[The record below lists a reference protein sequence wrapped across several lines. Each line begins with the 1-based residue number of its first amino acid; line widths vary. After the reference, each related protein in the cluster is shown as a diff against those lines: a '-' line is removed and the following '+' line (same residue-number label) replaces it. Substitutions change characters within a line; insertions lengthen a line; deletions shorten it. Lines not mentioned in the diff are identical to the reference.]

1 VIWLDGVLGA
11 VAPRDAGD
19 GAALFETIGAFR
31 GELRLWDRHLA
42 RLQAGL
48 QRLGVD
54 AALPAGLHAAAAAL
68 LQRSGDDV
76 LRLERRLDPRDGVFR
91 MVTRR
96 RAATGVAPGGRA
108 GGEVALLPAI
118 VRRPAGPAAGLAAD
132 LKLRPRAFHDA
143 LDAEARAG
151 GADDGIALGDDGALL
166 ETSTCNLWLR
176 LDAVWTTPPLDGRI
190 LPGIARALLLERAR
204 SVGVPVAERRCDLA
218 DLHRAD
224 QICVSNSVH
233 GPQPARLLGAAV
245 AEPDSSLRRL
255 WRLIVAD

>member
-1 VIWLDGVLGA
+1 VIWLDGALCA
-11 VAPRDAGD
+11 AAPSDAGD
-19 GAALFETIGAFR
+19 GAALFETIGAFG
-31 GELRLWDRHLA
+31 GELRLWERHVA

-48 QRLGVD
+48 LRLGVD
-54 AALPAGLHAAAAAL
+54 ATLPAGLRDAALAL
-68 LQRSGDDV
+68 LQRNGDDV

-96 RAATGVAPGGRA
+96 RDAP
-108 GGEVALLPAI
+108 GEVALLPAI
-118 VRRPAGPAAGLAAD
+118 VRRPAGRPAD

-143 LDAEARAG
+143 LRAEARAG
-151 GADDGIALGDDGALL
+151 GADDGIALGEDGALL
-166 ETSTCNLWLR
+166 ETSTCNLWLC

-233 GPQPARLLGAAV
+233 GPQPARLLGAPV